1 MEVEKRRKV
10 GVKDGGQQ
18 KRPLT
23 PCGLSFAN
31 LLKYSRKHKA
41 GSYRGCYLLFCLE
54 EDRFVSSCGLDSCVF
69 LLLSMGN

>member
-1 MEVEKRRKV
+1 MGKVEKRRKV

-41 GSYRGCYLLFCLE
+41 GS
-54 EDRFVSSCGLDSCVF
+54 
-69 LLLSMGN
+69 